1 MSPQSPDIGKNSDG
15 RFLTSRFL
23 VNPLLKKIVINP
35 ESDDVDMKLALLTKL
50 DKRNKTSKKF
60 HNEVMLENC
69 DIIVIFLINGQ
80 IGVILKPDS

>member
-1 MSPQSPDIGKNSDG
+1 MEV
-15 RFLTSRFL
+15 FLTSRFL

-35 ESDDVDMKLALLTKL
+35 ESDVDMKLALLTKL

-80 IGVILKPDS
+80 IGVIPKPDS

>member
-1 MSPQSPDIGKNSDG
+1 MEV
-15 RFLTSRFL
+15 FLTSRFL

-35 ESDDVDMKLALLTKL
+35 EIDDVDMKLALLTKL

-69 DIIVIFLINGQ
+69 DIIVIFLIKGQ
-80 IGVILKPDS
+80 IGVIPQPDS